1 MSVET
6 RHPEYQDKAADYR
19 LMRDSFAGERRIK
32 EATFLYLPP
41 TPGQI
46 KDGALRSVTSPGWV
60 SYQNYL
66 VRAQFPEFVR
76 EAVHTLVGVMHS
88 EPAIIELPEE
98 LEPLR
103 KRATRE
109 GESLQML
116 LRRINEQQLLYGR
129 IGLLVDFPQEGR
141 EAELAQT
148 PHLVTYEAETFIN
161 WDDERFTEY
170 GTNKLSFG
178 VFNETVF
185 VRGADGVNI
194 YDWQEERRFR
204 VVLLEPVDPE
214 QPESFSNPSVYK
226 TFVENDDVRSDTII
240 PRFFGRMM
248 EEIPFTVIGA
258 NDLNIQPDDIP
269 LLSLANLCVSIYR
282 SEADYR
288 QALHMQGQDTLV
300 IIGDELSASGDAK
313 DEDEATEVGAGA
325 IIRIAAGEGAK
336 AEFIGVES
344 RGIPEQRSA
353 IESDKGRAQSMG
365 ARLLEPR
372 GSQAESG
379 EALRI
384 RVAASTA
391 SLASVAITGA
401 AGLEQALKQAARWV
415 GADENKVRVRPNVD
429 FTQET
434 PAPEMAR
441 QLGEA
446 VKTGNI
452 PLSKRSIHAWLQARN
467 YTKLTYEEEQEEMAA
482 ERAREA
488 AFESAERVVGR
499 TAEVDGHAH
508 NYVLLRFPDG
518 SVHGITDYADGH
530 FHIISQ
536 PDVTDET
543 NDHTHQL
550 MEGTALP
557 QPTDPGQSDDPE
569 AEGDQPEEPSET
581 DPPSSDDQE

>member
-1 MSVET
+1 M
-6 RHPEYQDKAADYR
+6 DKAPDYR

-46 KDGALRSVTSPGWV
+46 KDGALKSVTSPGWV

-66 VRAQFPEFVR
+66 TRSQFPEFVR

-98 LEPLR
+98 LEPMR
-103 KRATRE
+103 KKATRE

-129 IGLLVDFPQEGR
+129 FGLLADFPQDQL
-141 EAELAQT
+141 EAERAQT
-148 PHLVTYEAETFIN
+148 PHFVTYQAETMIN
-161 WDDERFTEY
+161 WDDERFTEFS
-170 GTNKLSFG
+170 TNRLSFG

-185 VRGADGVNI
+185 VRGADGVNV

-204 VVLLEPVDPE
+204 VVMLEALDPE
-214 QPESFSNPSVYK
+214 QPTSAGNPLVYK
-226 TFVENDDVRSDTII
+226 TFTENDQVRSEVVV
-240 PRFFGRMM
+240 PSFFGRTM

-300 IIGDELSASGDAK
+300 IIGDELSAGGDAK

-344 RGIPEQRSA
+344 RGIPEQRNA
-353 IESDKGRAQSMG
+353 IDADKGRAQSMG

-391 SLASVAITGA
+391 SLTSIAITGA
-401 AGLEQALKQAARWV
+401 AGLENALKQCARWI
-415 GADENKVRVRPNVD
+415 GADETKVRVRPNVD

-452 PLSKRSIHAWLQARN
+452 PLSKRSIHAWLQSRN
-467 YTKLTYEEEQEEMAA
+467 YTKLTYEEEQEEIAA

-488 AFESAERVVGR
+488 AFDTAERIVGR
-499 TAEVDGHAH
+499 TEEVDDHAH

-536 PDVTDET
+536 ADVTDET
-543 NDHTHQL
+543 NEHTHRL
-550 MEGTALP
+550 MEGELLSQTPA
-557 QPTDPGQSDDPE
+557 PGQAEETSEEDDAEESSDPN
-569 AEGDQPEEPSET
+569 
-581 DPPSSDDQE
+581 PPSSEDQE